1 MISVDDSFSISVCDL
16 YFCIFFFFKQKTAYE
31 MRISDWSSDVCS
43 SDLDEKDAK
52 TLRHCM
58 ADELDRFLTQVLPFL
73 AIPLDQGGNVQ
84 AQNARFAEGGPKG
97 RGIHRFRGQGE
108 GRVRHHRDIGQA
120 ELLRQII
127 VGYPFQHHND

>member
-1 MISVDDSFSISVCDL
+1 M
-16 YFCIFFFFKQKTAYE
+16 
-31 MRISDWSSDVCS
+31 SDWRSDVCS
-43 SDLDEKDAK
+43 SDLLVHISSVATLWSGCDRVHVRDEKDAK

-108 GRVRHHRDIGQA
+108 RSEEHTS
-120 ELLRQII
+120 ELQSLMRISYAVI
-127 VGYPFQHHND
+127 CLKTKIKKYL

>member
-1 MISVDDSFSISVCDL
+1 M
-16 YFCIFFFFKQKTAYE
+16 
-31 MRISDWSSDVCS
+31 SDWRSDVCS
-43 SDLDEKDAK
+43 SDLLVHISSVATLWSGCDRVHVRDEKDAK

-97 RGIHRFRGQGE
+97 RGIHRRSEERRGGTE
-108 GRVRHHRDIGQA
+108 GVSTCRSRWSPYH
-120 ELLRQII
+120 
-127 VGYPFQHHND
+127 